1 MSEPFIKY
9 HKFVMFPRWMASGV
23 STNGQVD
30 ASKIRARAVYQNIL
44 LGIDKYIKNL
54 YSLCKTHPFS
64 TKYPLGYSYTF
75 PVDSQQVNGRKVR
88 AELDSSA
95 NSYTMGELISKEAG

>member
-1 MSEPFIKY
+1 MLARSEPELY
-9 HKFVMFPRWMASGV
+9 
-23 STNGQVD
+23 
-30 ASKIRARAVYQNIL
+30 IRTSCLVLTIYMKSF
-44 LGIDKYIKNL
+44 D
-54 YSLCKTHPFS
+54 SLCKTHPFS